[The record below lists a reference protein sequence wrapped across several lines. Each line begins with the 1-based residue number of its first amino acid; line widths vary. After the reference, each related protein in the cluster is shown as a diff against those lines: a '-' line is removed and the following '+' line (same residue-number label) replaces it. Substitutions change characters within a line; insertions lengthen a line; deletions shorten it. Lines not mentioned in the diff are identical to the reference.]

1 MMYLFR
7 ITLLLAVLSGL
18 IHIFAILATPFFANQ
33 KIWQNL
39 TDEIKPR
46 QLVPLKTNEDAIK
59 LLGKADPAMAY
70 AVCRFDLT
78 DGPITLTSDGPT
90 DFWQVTIYDTE
101 SAVIYSLHDG
111 VSQTKQLNLEIR
123 SLKTIQKAQSTLDN
137 NNIPEAA
144 GNQKEDIPVPFS
156 RPLTRGELAIAK
168 AEAETGEEDSSVVKT
183 VLKTEQAYVVFKV
196 FRASRSFAS
205 TVEETLAAAECK

>member
-7 ITLLLAVLSGL
+7 IVLLLVVLSGL
-18 IHIFAILATPFFANQ
+18 VHIFAILATPFFANQ
-33 KIWQNL
+33 KIWQSL
-39 TDEIKPR
+39 TDEIEPR
-46 QLVPLKTNEDAIK
+46 QLVPLKTSEDVIK
-59 LLGKADPAMAY
+59 LLGQSDPAMAY
-70 AVCRFDLT
+70 AICRFDLN
-78 DGPITLTSDGPT
+78 DGPVTLTSDGPT

-123 SLKTIQKAQSTLDN
+123 SLKTIQKAQSTLDDN
-137 NNIPEAA
+137 NVPTAA
-144 GNQKEDIPVPFS
+144 GISDDGTPLPFS
-156 RPLTRGELAIAK
+156 RPLTKEELAIAK

-183 VLKTEQAYVVFKV
+183 VLKTDQAYIVFKI

-205 TVEETLAAAECK
+205 TVDETLIAAECK

>member
-7 ITLLLAVLSGL
+7 MLLLLAVLSGL
-18 IHIFAILATPFFANQ
+18 THIFAILATPFFANQ

-46 QLVPLKTNEDAIK
+46 QLVSLKSNEEAIN
-59 LLGKADPAMAY
+59 LLGQTDPAMAY
-70 AVCRFDLT
+70 AICRFDLT
-78 DGPITLTSDGPT
+78 DGPVTLTSDGPT

-123 SLKTIQKAQSTLDN
+123 SLKTIQKAQSTLDDN
-137 NNIPEAA
+137 NVPAAA
-144 GNQKEDIPVPFS
+144 GISKDGTPTPFS
-156 RPLTRGELAIAK
+156 RPLTKEELAIAK
-168 AEAETGEEDSSVVKT
+168 AEAETGEEDSTVVKT

-196 FRASRSFAS
+196 FRASRSFNS
-205 TVEETLAAAECK
+205 VVEETLIAAECK

>member
-7 ITLLLAVLSGL
+7 ILLLLVVLSGL

-46 QLVPLKTNEDAIK
+46 QLVPLKSNEEAIK
-59 LLGKADPAMAY
+59 LLGQSDPAMAY
-70 AVCRFDLT
+70 AICRFDLNN
-78 DGPITLTSDGPT
+78 GPVTLTSDGPT

-123 SLKTIQKAQSTLDN
+123 SLKNIQKAQSSLDDSN
-137 NNIPEAA
+137 VPAPA
-144 GNQKEDIPVPFS
+144 GISNDGTPLPFS
-156 RPLTRGELAIAK
+156 RPLTKEELAIAK
-168 AEAETGEEDSSVVKT
+168 AEAETGEEDSTVVKT

-196 FRASRSFAS
+196 FRASRSFNAV
-205 TVEETLAAAECK
+205 VEETLIAAECK

>member
-7 ITLLLAVLSGL
+7 MLLLLVVLSGL

-46 QLVPLKTNEDAIK
+46 QLVPLKTNEDAIR
-59 LLGKADPAMAY
+59 LLGQSDPAMAY
-70 AVCRFDLT
+70 AICRFDLT
-78 DGPITLTSDGPT
+78 DGPVTLTSDGPT

-111 VSQTKQLNLEIR
+111 VSRTKQLNLEVR
-123 SLKTIQKAQSTLDN
+123 SLKTIQKAQSTLDDN
-137 NNIPEAA
+137 NVPAAA
-144 GNQKEDIPVPFS
+144 GISNDGTPLPFS
-156 RPLTRGELAIAK
+156 RPLTKEELAIAK
-168 AEAETGEEDSSVVKT
+168 AEAETGEEDSTVVKT
-183 VLKTEQAYVVFKV
+183 VLKTDQAYVVFKI

-205 TVEETLAAAECK
+205 AVEETLIAAECK

>member
-7 ITLLLAVLSGL
+7 MLLLLVVLSGL
-18 IHIFAILATPFFANQ
+18 VHIFAILATPIFANQ

-39 TDEIKPR
+39 TDQIEPR

-59 LLGKADPAMAY
+59 LLGQADPAMAY
-70 AVCRFDLT
+70 AICRFDLT
-78 DGPITLTSDGPT
+78 NGPITLTSDGPT

-101 SAVIYSLHDG
+101 SAVVYSLHDG

-123 SLKTIQKAQSTLDN
+123 SLKTIQKAQNTLDD

-144 GNQKEDIPVPFS
+144 GDPKEGIPVPFT
-156 RPLTRGELAIAK
+156 RPLTKGELAIAK
-168 AEAETGEEDSSVVKT
+168 AEAETGEEDTSVVKT
-183 VLKTEQAYVVFKV
+183 VLKTEQAYVVFKI
-196 FRASRSFAS
+196 FRSSRSFAS
-205 TVEETLAAAECK
+205 SVEETLIAAECK

>member
-7 ITLLLAVLSGL
+7 MLLLLVVLSGL
-18 IHIFAILATPFFANQ
+18 VHIFAILATPFFADQ

-39 TDEIKPR
+39 IEEIEPR
-46 QLVPLKTNEDAIK
+46 QLVPLKTNEDAIE
-59 LLGKADPAMAY
+59 LLGQADPAMAY
-70 AVCRFDLT
+70 AVCRFDLN

-123 SLKTIQKAQSTLDN
+123 SLKTIQKAQNTLDDK
-137 NNIPEAA
+137 NIPEAA
-144 GNQKEDIPVPFS
+144 GNPEDGIPVPFT
-156 RPLTRGELAIAK
+156 RPLTEDELAIAK
-168 AEAETGEEDSSVVKT
+168 AEAETGEEDTSIVKT
-183 VLKTEQAYVVFKV
+183 VLKTEQAYVVFKI
-196 FRASRSFAS
+196 FRSSRSFATS
-205 TVEETLAAAECK
+205 IEETLAAGECK